1 MTHQIMFYAILRSD
15 STIDRPRGLI
25 RRLRYENGWEDEAL
39 HRDMSWRRTSLL
51 IEKEHGSTDSDELVE
66 VSHEQAS
73 RIVEYLR
80 QMYGAEGST

>member
-1 MTHQIMFYAILRSD
+1 MTSQITFYAILRSD

-25 RRLRYENGWEDEAL
+25 RRLRYDNGWEDEAL
-39 HRDMSWRRTSLL
+39 NRDMSWRRTSLL
-51 IEKEHGSTDSDELVE
+51 IEKEHGSTDHGELVE

-80 QMYGAEGST
+80 QRHELEGKT